1 MRACL
6 LSLLLIAGAPAFAQT
21 HDHSHDDHV
30 AEAEGL
36 RVIHVWTPATAKG
49 ADALFYME
57 IENSS
62 AAEAMLTGGEA
73 GGQELELV
81 GFSYGAAGEAW
92 TVPAMVF
99 GLAGLGNAASLVD
112 LQGGVAYGFVDLLF
126 VRGQLSIELAE
137 LGAESLQLALDAVEG
152 LTGQGM
158 GAVEQAL
165 PGGPSAMS
173 TP

>member
-6 LSLLLIAGAPAFAQT
+6 LSLLLIVAAPAFAET
-21 HDHSHDDHV
+21 HDDHV

-36 RVIHVWTPATAKG
+36 RVVHVWTPATGKG
-49 ADALFYME
+49 SDALFYME

-92 TVPAMVF
+92 TVLPGLPVPA
-99 GLAGLGNAASLVD
+99 G
-112 LQGGVAYGFVDLLF
+112 
-126 VRGQLSIELAE
+126 AE
-137 LGAESLQLALDAVEG
+137 LDLEPKVLALRWSSVPMDLVPGAELEIEVEVG
-152 LTGQGM
+152 GQHLHAHVEIGEAGATGHSHAGHNH
-158 GAVEQAL
+158 
-165 PGGPSAMS
+165 
-173 TP
+173 

>member
-62 AAEAMLTGGEA
+62 AAEVKLTGGEA

-81 GFSYGAAGEAW
+81 GFTYGAAGEAW
-92 TVPAMVF
+92 TVLPGLPIPA
-99 GLAGLGNAASLVD
+99 GGEVD
-112 LQGGVAYGFVDLLF
+112 LEPKVLALRWSSIPADLEP
-126 VRGQLSIELAE
+126 GAE
-137 LGAESLQLALDAVEG
+137 LEIEVELGGQHLHAHVEIGAAGA
-152 LTGQGM
+152 TGHSHAGHNH
-158 GAVEQAL
+158 
-165 PGGPSAMS
+165 
-173 TP
+173 